1 MKERNASID
10 IFRLICAVMV
20 VSIHTGPLAEFGHNW
35 QYVAAQV
42 LPRIGVPFFFCT
54 CGYYYIGSLLKGKYK
69 FWQTMKRLLLTYGL
83 WSILYYIPDVKNV
96 LNGNASISGFL
107 INCLRQFVI
116 YGSRE
121 HFWFFPAVFFSIIL
135 TTIFAQ
141 IGKLPWLAG
150 TSIVA
155 YILGLLGCSYYG
167 IGNEIPLITSLI
179 NFSKYDLIRRIVL
192 MGFPF
197 FMMGY
202 FLQRVDLS
210 KITNR
215 MIGILEGVFAVGFLL
230 EIVLVN
236 KLQIQV
242 NIYITVFLYLLL
254 FNTMLFLLKNPYGQ
268 YGKTAG
274 VARDMANFMY
284 YSHPMFMLGINKV
297 MSFLAGRSA
306 TGTEMFLLAVVSTG
320 SIGYLLHK
328 ADNKYLNKLFK

>member
-1 MKERNASID
+1 
-10 IFRLICAVMV
+10 
-20 VSIHTGPLAEFGHNW
+20 
-35 QYVAAQV
+35 
-42 LPRIGVPFFFCT
+42 
-54 CGYYYIGSLLKGKYK
+54 
-69 FWQTMKRLLLTYGL
+69 
-83 WSILYYIPDVKNV
+83 
-96 LNGNASISGFL
+96 
-107 INCLRQFVI
+107 
-116 YGSRE
+116 
-121 HFWFFPAVFFSIIL
+121 
-135 TTIFAQ
+135 
-141 IGKLPWLAG
+141 
-150 TSIVA
+150 
-155 YILGLLGCSYYG
+155 
-167 IGNEIPLITSLI
+167 
-179 NFSKYDLIRRIVL
+179 
-192 MGFPF
+192 
-197 FMMGY
+197 
-202 FLQRVDLS
+202 
-210 KITNR
+210 

-230 EIVLVN
+230 VIVLVN